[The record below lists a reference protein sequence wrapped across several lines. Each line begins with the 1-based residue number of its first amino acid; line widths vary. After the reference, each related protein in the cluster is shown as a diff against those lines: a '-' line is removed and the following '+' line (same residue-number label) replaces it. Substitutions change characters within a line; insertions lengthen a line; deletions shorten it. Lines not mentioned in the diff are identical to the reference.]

1 MNTPPEMTMSFY
13 AQSRPHADR
22 VFSGFQSLTF
32 GAFFTGLRNWN
43 EARIT
48 RRELNALTDRELQDI
63 GLNRA
68 DIERVSLMG
77 R

>member
-1 MNTPPEMTMSFY
+1 MSFY

-22 VFSGFQSLTF
+22 VLGGFQSLTF
-32 GAFFTGLRNWN
+32 GAFFNGLRNWN
-43 EARIT
+43 EARVT

-63 GLNRA
+63 GLIRA
-68 DIERVSLMG
+68 DIDRVALKG

>member
-1 MNTPPEMTMSFY
+1 MSFY

-22 VFSGFQSLTF
+22 VFSGFQTLTF
-32 GAFFTGLRNWN
+32 GAFFAGLRSWN
-43 EARIT
+43 DARVT

-63 GLNRA
+63 GLTRA
-68 DIERVSLMG
+68 DIDHVALMG